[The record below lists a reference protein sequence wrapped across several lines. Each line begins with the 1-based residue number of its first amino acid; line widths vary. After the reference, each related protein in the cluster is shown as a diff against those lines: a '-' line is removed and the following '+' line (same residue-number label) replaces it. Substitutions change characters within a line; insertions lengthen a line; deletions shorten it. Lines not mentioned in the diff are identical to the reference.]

1 MAQINAIAHLN
12 VLTQDVKD
20 DYYLTPLVTETL
32 YTPDI
37 IKRIAKR
44 EIATKNVD
52 GEAFVKL
59 FHQECIDALAE
70 GYNVVTDL
78 FRASTSLQGVVMKE
92 DLGHSLPAGQIK
104 VSINLVQNDVARKAV
119 ENTPVYV
126 FEQSGATGPVIQSIY
141 NPTVEGKTPNALRPG
156 KMVLIAGMRLAVKGD
171 DPSVGILFTSQ
182 EDPSTTVLIPQTDIY
197 PNTATKLQFNL
208 PAEVTEGDW
217 TVSVTTQ
224 GGSSNTRLYTTP
236 RTYVHPE
243 TVVVGENAGEEEEEE
258 RPGGL

>member
-12 VLTQDVKD
+12 ELTKDVTN
-20 DYYLTPLVTETL
+20 DYYLTPQVRDTL
-32 YTPDI
+32 YTADI
-37 IKRIAKR
+37 IRRIAKR

-52 GEAFVKL
+52 GEAFVNL
-59 FHQECIDALAE
+59 FIQECIDALAE

-78 FRASTSLQGVVMKE
+78 FRASTSLQGVVLAG
-92 DLGHSLPAGQIK
+92 DLGHTLPAGQIK
-104 VSINLVQNDVARKAV
+104 VSINLTQNDAARKAI

-126 FEQSGATGPVIQSIY
+126 FEQSGATGPVIQSIF
-141 NPTVEGKTPNALRPG
+141 NPATEDKTPNLLRPG
-156 KMVLIAGMRLAVKGD
+156 KMVLIQGMRLAVKGD
-171 DPSVGILFTSQ
+171 DPTVGVLFTSV
-182 EDPSTTVLIPQTDIY
+182 EEPSTTVLVPPTDIY
-197 PNTATKLQFNL
+197 PNTATKLQFTL

-224 GGSSNTRLYTTP
+224 GGSNSANRYKTP

-243 TVVVGENAGEEEEEE
+243 TVVVGEYSGDDDE